1 MQRHPLLLTGL
12 MLVFFAPAC
21 QSVLFFTLPT
31 ATPTTTPT
39 PTITLTPTTT
49 PTPTITLTPITT
61 PTSTKTP
68 TPTKTNTPTGV
79 PGITMPVTINGVQ
92 IKFTALRK
100 ESEIFFGSN
109 RYTPK
114 SSSDTFIVVEASVL
128 TSGTSHQEISD
139 WDVSLNQDIAWV
151 FVQSHGDTN
160 SITSVD
166 WTFVV
171 SKSTS
176 AFRIYLPGG
185 VDVVLTSLL

>member
-1 MQRHPLLLTGL
+1 MKRRPLLVIGM
-12 MLVFFAPAC
+12 MLVFFSLAC
-21 QSVLFFTLPT
+21 QSVPFLAHAT

-39 PTITLTPTTT
+39 PTI
-49 PTPTITLTPITT
+49 T

-79 PGITMPVTINGVQ
+79 PGITMPVTVNGVQ
-92 IKFTALRK
+92 IKFTALHK
-100 ESEIFFGSN
+100 ESEIILGSS

-128 TSGTSHQEISD
+128 TSGTSHKKVSE
-139 WDVSLNQDIAWV
+139 WDVSLNQDIAWA
-151 FVQSHGDTN
+151 FMQSHGNIN